1 MKIVLATRNQ
11 EKIKEMKAIL
21 SQPGIEVLSL
31 DDLPGDPPEVVED
44 GDTFLQN
51 ARKKAL
57 VVAQWA
63 GLPALADDSGLVV
76 DALGGDPGVHSSRY
90 AGKDG
95 DMEANMDLLLLRMND
110 VPDEKRTAH
119 FISVISLACPD
130 GKTWETEGSVNGII
144 TRDRMGEEGFGY
156 DPVFFY
162 PPAEMTFAQMGT
174 EGKNRVSHRFKALLK
189 MGELLPL
196 IEKELEK

>member
-11 EKIKEMKAIL
+11 GKINEIRSIL
-21 SQPGIEVLSL
+21 GRPGLEILSL
-31 DDLPGDPPEVVED
+31 DDLPGNSPEVLED
-44 GDTFLQN
+44 GETFVEN

-57 VVAQWA
+57 VIAQWA

-76 DALGGDPGVHSSRY
+76 DALDGHPGVHSSRY

-110 VPDEKRTAH
+110 VPDEKRAAH
-119 FISVISLACPD
+119 FTSVISLAIPD
-130 GKTWETEGSVNGII
+130 GRTWETEGRVDGMI
-144 TRDRMGEEGFGY
+144 TRDRIGEGGFGY

-174 EGKNRVSHRFKALLK
+174 EGKNRVSHRSEALEK
-189 MGELLPL
+189 MAELLPI